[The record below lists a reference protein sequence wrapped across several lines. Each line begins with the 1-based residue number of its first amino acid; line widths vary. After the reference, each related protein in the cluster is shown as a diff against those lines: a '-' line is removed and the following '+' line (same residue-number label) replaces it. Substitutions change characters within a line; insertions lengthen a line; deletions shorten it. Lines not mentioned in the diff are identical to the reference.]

1 MRHTQ
6 TRLYQRSLELIEV
19 AKSVMEQLPTGYGF
33 LADQLR
39 RASSSVVLNF
49 SEGSSRSSIRERRRY
64 FQIARGSA
72 LEVSAILDV
81 AARFDAI
88 DGATHSRGVDLCDH
102 LSAMLFKYR

>member
-1 MRHTQ
+1 
-6 TRLYQRSLELIEV
+6 
-19 AKSVMEQLPTGYGF
+19 MEQLPTGYGF

-49 SEGSSRSSIRERRRY
+49 SEGSSRSSVRERRRY

-72 LEVSAILDV
+72 LEVSAVLDV
-81 AARFDAI
+81 AARFGAI
-88 DGATHSRGVDLCDH
+88 DSAIHSRGVDLCDH